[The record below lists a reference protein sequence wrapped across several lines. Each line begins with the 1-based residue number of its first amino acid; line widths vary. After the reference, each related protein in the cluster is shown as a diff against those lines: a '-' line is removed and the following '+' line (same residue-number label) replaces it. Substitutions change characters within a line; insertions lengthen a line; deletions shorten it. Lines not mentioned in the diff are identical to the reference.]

1 LKLWIKDIIALLYI
15 MSKIKGNAKMRNNKK
30 FTGIYMKNVL
40 TRKVH
45 MPFNAIGQN
54 IKENIEEYLKKDIE
68 GKCIDE
74 GYIKN
79 DSINILSYSAGDVI
93 SDKVLFIV
101 MLECLVC
108 RPVEGMKFK
117 AVVKN
122 VTKAGIRAEI
132 KEKVSPMI
140 IFIAR
145 DHHYKSQEF
154 SKVKEGDDINVKVIG
169 IRYELNDKY
178 ISIIGELVEK
188 KIKLKRLKPKI
199 MIEGNEI

>member
-1 LKLWIKDIIALLYI
+1 
-15 MSKIKGNAKMRNNKK
+15 MSKVKGNAKIRNNKK

-154 SKVKEGDDINVKVIG
+154 SKVKEGDNINVKVIG

-199 MIEGNEI
+199 IIEGNEI

>member
-1 LKLWIKDIIALLYI
+1 
-15 MSKIKGNAKMRNNKK
+15 MSKVKGNVKMRNNKK

-54 IKENIEEYLKKDIE
+54 IKENIEEYLKKNIE

-93 SDKVLFIV
+93 SDKVVFIV

-188 KIKLKRLKPKI
+188 KIKLKRMKPKI

>member
-1 LKLWIKDIIALLYI
+1 
-15 MSKIKGNAKMRNNKK
+15 MSKVKGNVKMRNNKK

-93 SDKVLFIV
+93 SDKVVFIV

-188 KIKLKRLKPKI
+188 KIKLKRMKPKI
-199 MIEGNEI
+199 MIEGNEV

>member
-1 LKLWIKDIIALLYI
+1 
-15 MSKIKGNAKMRNNKK
+15 MSKVKGNAKMRNNKK